1 MFRFASGSK
10 NQLIEAEV
18 DVVIS
23 YWSARGNRRIF
34 KGVNLERTKINFF
47 SMSWAIVHPIDEKS
61 PIHGWTKE
69 DFEEK
74 QVKLIIMFKAFDDTY
89 VREVYDR
96 MSYTAD
102 EID

>member
-23 YWSARGNRRIF
+23 YWSASGNRRIF

-47 SMSWAIVHPIDEKS
+47 SMSWTIVHPIDEKS
-61 PIHGWTKE
+61 L
-69 DFEEK
+69 F
-74 QVKLIIMFKAFDDTY
+74 
-89 VREVYDR
+89 
-96 MSYTAD
+96 TAGLKR
-102 EID
+102 ILKKNRLN